1 MNQTAKGGV
10 VDCGREAATI
20 RALPECPECEG
31 FLRLDIPSANGEAAA
46 TQFYAPAAVYCITP
60 TTEGMVKEVARVNRP
75 EPVTRWELRA
85 LPATASRD
93 DDPIDLP

>member
-31 FLRLDIPSANGEAAA
+31 VPEGDCSTCHGTGLMPTQADIQREAFEQAEADRSALE
-46 TQFYAPAAVYCITP
+46 
-60 TTEGMVKEVARVNRP
+60 
-75 EPVTRWELRA
+75 RA
-85 LPATASRD
+85 LG
-93 DDPIDLP
+93 L

>member
-31 FLRLDIPSANGEAAA
+31 VPEGDCSTCHGTGLMPTEREVQQAWWDEQERDAARREQHLA
-46 TQFYAPAAVYCITP
+46 
-60 TTEGMVKEVARVNRP
+60 GD
-75 EPVTRWELRA
+75 RWA
-85 LPATASRD
+85 
-93 DDPIDLP
+93 